1 MNDKESDLKP
11 KKEGLNRFIKYST
24 MGFEMA
30 LIIGLGTWGGVALDD
45 YFGNETPGFTV
56 GLSLFSVLASLYL
69 FIKRV
74 MNEK

>member
-1 MNDKESDLKP
+1 MSNSKNELKP

-30 LIIGLGTWGGVALDD
+30 IIIGLGTWAGVALDE

-56 GLSLFSVLASLYL
+56 GLALFSVLGSLYL

-74 MNEK
+74 MNDK